1 VARGWRSTGAGS
13 EVRVARRR
21 VASALLRF
29 AVFVRGEGN
38 GYDMTPKARPV
49 GLGIFLLLSAL
60 ESCIGCFATSSA
72 IRNFGSSIPE
82 GSIVTL
88 TPSDSPARFLY
99 EVGTRHGEM
108 QLPDDMASR
117 CTRVAAF
124 SMRLFPEK
132 AGYCDALDPN
142 LPPTPEPPAG
152 SLCKLPPTE
161 APECAV
167 IFYRSASA
175 TADAPVVAY
184 RADGSRLN
192 VVSRRTDTIS
202 KWFALAVSPVID
214 TVNLAEMMFTGA
226 YPAL

>member
-1 VARGWRSTGAGS
+1 VAPVVSRH
-13 EVRVARRR
+13 
-21 VASALLRF
+21 
-29 AVFVRGEGN
+29 AVFMRGEDN
-38 GYDMTPKARPV
+38 GYDMTPKARPA
-49 GLGIFLLLSAL
+49 GLGTFLLLSAL
-60 ESCIGCFATSSA
+60 LSCIGCFATSSA
-72 IRNFGSSIPE
+72 IRNLGSSIPD

-88 TPSDSPARFLY
+88 TPSPDSPARFRY
-99 EVGTRHGEM
+99 DVGSRHGEVR
-108 QLPDDMASR
+108 LPDDMASR
-117 CTRVAAF
+117 CTRVTAF

-132 AGYCDALDPN
+132 PGYCDALDAN
-142 LPPTPEPPAG
+142 LPAPPEPPVG

-192 VVSRRTDTIS
+192 VVSKRTDTIGR
-202 KWFALAVSPVID
+202 WFALAVSPVID
-214 TVNLAEMMFTGA
+214 TFTLAEMLLTGA